1 MTPQGEPATVILAS
15 TTDLASRTLA
25 EALIESQRFKSTG
38 VNLLGQPVYQ
48 RSPFLL
54 ARFSGMI
61 VSPPSLDDYFNPQAY
76 IFLSR
81 HSADS
86 GIASLTAHTTG
97 NFSDEAKF
105 GGTGRELG
113 RSDPALLKNYL
124 RALWRHRDEVEGYE
138 ITMEAT
144 HHGPTS
150 LQKPVLFVE
159 LGSSERYWGDAAAA
173 RVVARSLIESLTN
186 KEIWTKI
193 AVGFGGTHYS
203 EKFTKL
209 LLEGDMAF
217 SFIAPKYA
225 LAHVDERM
233 VGQMLQ
239 RTNAPVRYAVLDW
252 KGLGTH
258 KEKIVKLVKQFG
270 LEEIRA

>member
-186 KEIWTKI
+186 KEIWTKT